1 MAILLTGAS
10 GFLGRQLLNRLIVE
24 GREVVA
30 VSRCSIEETRSFA
43 NSRIHWCEKD
53 IAADGISL
61 RGMPDIETVVHLA
74 GATLGAANDEAQFLD
89 TNEMTTVRMLQSLA
103 GRVERFIFA
112 SSQVVYGDVMQ
123 LNVNEEFPLR
133 ADGSAYACSKLN
145 SENWIRW
152 FHKHHGG
159 QYLILRFCGFID
171 GGGLVDY
178 LIDRALNDEVI
189 ELYSGGAVR
198 RDYLPSSA
206 AIDVLVSALDFHE
219 ENEVIPVNI
228 GSGQAYSALEL
239 AKLVVEELNSMSE
252 IKLLEYPAPQG
263 DLIFDIERARR
274 MFGFEPECLGDVVRQ
289 YASARSSQY
298 NDSDLM

>member
-10 GFLGRQLLNRLIVE
+10 GFLGRQLLDRLIEE

-30 VSRCSIEETRSFA
+30 VSRCSLEETLSFT
-43 NSRIHWCEKD
+43 NSKIHWCEQD

-61 RGMPDIETVVHLA
+61 KGMPDIETVVHLA
-74 GATLGAANDEAQFLD
+74 GATLGAANDEAQFLYS
-89 TNEMTTVRMLQSLA
+89 NEMTTVRMLQSLA
-103 GRVERFIFA
+103 GRVKRFIFA
-112 SSQVVYGDVMQ
+112 SSQVVYGDVRQ
-123 LNVNEEFPLR
+123 LNVDEESPLR
-133 ADGSAYACSKLN
+133 PDGSGYACSKLN

-152 FHKHHGG
+152 FHKQHGG
-159 QYLILRFCGFID
+159 QYLLLRFCGFID

-178 LIDRALNDEVI
+178 LIERALKGEVI
-189 ELYSGGAVR
+189 ELHSSGAVR

-219 ENEVIPVNI
+219 KNEVIPVNI
-228 GSGQAYSALEL
+228 GSGQVYSALEL
-239 AKLVVEELNSMSE
+239 AKLVIEELDSTSE

-274 MFGFEPECLGDVVRQ
+274 MFGFEPECLGDVIRQ
-289 YASARSSQY
+289 YASVRSGKY
-298 NDSDLM
+298 DD